1 MNPDTNSVRF
11 HVALADDKHGVDFH
25 LFGALDF
32 AVDLVGALVDF
43 CADLVSAQFTQNRSR
58 IIH

>member
-32 AVDLVGALVDF
+32 AVDLVGAFIDF
-43 CADLVSAQFTQNRSR
+43 RADLMTS
-58 IIH
+58 